1 MIKVYANLIL
11 KGLKTLD
18 DVPENLRLAVETLV
32 EKLKSQTL
40 DNQ

>member
-11 KGLKTLD
+11 KGLKALD

-40 DNQ
+40 DN